1 MNSVPVNG
9 TAVDMK
15 RWVWV
20 TLLLQ
25 AARTPCDAV
34 SENKKPKEYLQLSM
48 LLHAHG
54 PQNLSMSW
62 WQLSLASCTLMI
74 DRICKGG

>member
-1 MNSVPVNG
+1 MNRVPVNG
-9 TAVDMK
+9 TAVDME

-20 TLLLQ
+20 AVLLQ
-25 AARTPCDAV
+25 AARILCNAV

-54 PQNLSMSW
+54 PQKFVHVMV
-62 WQLSLASCTLMI
+62 AAVTCIMHPH
-74 DRICKGG
+74 D